1 MEKNGEDWA
10 WMAKQQDSHAK
21 RSVIIP
27 FIVNS
32 TAGCWAARIQ
42 VRDKSDPESLMT
54 WKSKRQRTAA
64 PGCRFAGNKRCT
76 WVLLQWVRTTILVY
90 LLRA

>member
-1 MEKNGEDWA
+1 MEKNGDWA

-42 VRDKSDPESLMT
+42 VRDKSDPESHDVEGQKAKDCGSRL
-54 WKSKRQRTAA
+54 
-64 PGCRFAGNKRCT
+64 PFCRK
-76 WVLLQWVRTTILVY
+76 
-90 LLRA
+90 

>member
-32 TAGCWAARIQ
+32 TARCWVARSQ

-54 WKSKRQRTAA
+54 RKSKKQRVRLPVA
-64 PGCRFAGNKRCT
+64 
-76 WVLLQWVRTTILVY
+76 VL
-90 LLRA
+90 